1 MYRVSVRQHFDAA
14 HYLRGYKGKCERLHG
29 HRFEVVVTLEARE
42 LNEIGLAYD
51 FTELK
56 KHLHEIMG
64 RFDHACL
71 NDLEPF
77 DKINPSSEIIAATI
91 YRELAPT
98 LEGKPVSISSVEVWE
113 SPECWATYI
122 P

>member
-77 DKINPSSEIIAATI
+77 DKINPSSENIAATI
-91 YRELAPT
+91 YRELEPT